1 MITAP
6 ILWDRRI
13 MEADHESRYQPVATT
28 VYAEAS
34 VSPELKGRKGRN
46 ETSYKV

>member
-1 MITAP
+1 M
-6 ILWDRRI
+6 DQ
-13 MEADHESRYQPVATT
+13 ESRYQPVATT

-34 VSPELKGRKGRN
+34 VSPELEGKKGRN